1 MEILIK
7 KQVFKGTTLY
17 RKRVK
22 DNIRRVYLDS
32 RVDITTDWYIE
43 ANIFAMKLASKY
55 GVDFITVSGIIAALS
70 PLKSWDE
77 NKKIA
82 EGFLR
87 NGKGKHTRNMI
98 SKAKQITLFKGNFQR
113 EFILNELNGNKIKAF
128 FLNIAYP
135 TGAEAVT
142 IDRHAI
148 SIALSRPIVENEGT
162 NITLKQYNFF
172 VSCYTEVAKELNLRP
187 SMLQSVTWEKWRILK
202 TMANCPF

>member
-148 SIALSRPIVENEGT
+148 SIALSRPIVDNEGT